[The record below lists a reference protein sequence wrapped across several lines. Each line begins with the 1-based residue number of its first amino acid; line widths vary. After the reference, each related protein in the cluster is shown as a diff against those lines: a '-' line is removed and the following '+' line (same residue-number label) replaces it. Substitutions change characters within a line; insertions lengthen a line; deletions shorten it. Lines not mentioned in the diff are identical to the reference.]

1 MESVNT
7 TYGSIERTVQYLSDI
22 PPHPTISQFTV
33 TFPATPADIVVK
45 FREHLRS
52 LPRQEGKKVIAMIDS
67 IVSTPGILMPWQ
79 EMVKVCKEE
88 NVWSVID
95 AAHSIGQELHINLSE
110 AQPDFWV
117 SVRSYFC
124 HLLVNP
130 DTPL

>member
-1 MESVNT
+1 
-7 TYGSIERTVQYLSDI
+7 
-22 PPHPTISQFTV
+22 
-33 TFPATPADIVVK
+33 
-45 FREHLRS
+45 
-52 LPRQEGKKVIAMIDS
+52 MIDS